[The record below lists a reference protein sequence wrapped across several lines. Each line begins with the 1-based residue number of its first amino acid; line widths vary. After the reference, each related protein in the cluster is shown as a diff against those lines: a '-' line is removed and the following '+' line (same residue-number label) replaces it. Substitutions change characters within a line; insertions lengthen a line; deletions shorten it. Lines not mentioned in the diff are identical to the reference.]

1 VQKGATEVRVKFG
14 YTIIYVPNVAAAI
27 DFYGR
32 AFGLPT
38 KFVHDSGQYGEL
50 DTGATTLAFA
60 SHALADGNL
69 PGGYQ
74 RPDPSA
80 PPFGIELAFV
90 TSDVPAAVARAS
102 AAGAA
107 VVVEAKA
114 KPWGQVVAYVRA
126 PEGTLIELC
135 TSVGE

>member
-1 VQKGATEVRVKFG
+1 MKFG
-14 YTIIYVPNVAAAI
+14 YTILYVPDVAAAI

-60 SHALADGNL
+60 SHSMAAINL

-74 RPDPSA
+74 QATPA
-80 PPFGIELAFV
+80 EPPFGIELAFV
-90 TSDVPAAVARAS
+90 TPDVPAAVARAI

-107 VVVEAKA
+107 VVAEAKA
-114 KPWGQVVAYVRA
+114 KPWGQIVASVRA
-126 PEGTLIELC
+126 SEGTLIELC
-135 TSVGE
+135 TPVGG